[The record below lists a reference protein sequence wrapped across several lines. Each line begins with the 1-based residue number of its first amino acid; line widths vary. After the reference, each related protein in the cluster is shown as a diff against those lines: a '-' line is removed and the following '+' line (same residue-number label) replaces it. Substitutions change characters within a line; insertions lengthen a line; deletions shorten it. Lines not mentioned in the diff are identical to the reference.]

1 MSDEKNRLGKGLS
14 AIFGEN
20 VSTVLEEIQ
29 QSGSQNSEKIA
40 CALIHPN
47 PYQPRT
53 HFNADKIAE
62 LAQSIR
68 EHGVFTPI
76 LVRKA
81 VSGFQLIAGERRLR
95 AAKEAGLNMIPA
107 IVLEF
112 DDQQM
117 MEVSLIEN
125 IQREDLNIIEEARA
139 YQTLI
144 EKLGLTQEDLGRKIG
159 KSRVH
164 ITNTLRLL
172 DRKSV
177 V

>member
-14 AIFGEN
+14 AIFGDN

-29 QSGSQNSEKIA
+29 HSGSQNSEKIA

-53 HFNADKIAE
+53 HFDADKIAE

-95 AAKEAGLNMIPA
+95 AAKEAGLDMIPA

-117 MEVSLIEN
+117 MEVS
-125 IQREDLNIIEEARA
+125 
-139 YQTLI
+139 
-144 EKLGLTQEDLGRKIG
+144 
-159 KSRVH
+159 
-164 ITNTLRLL
+164 
-172 DRKSV
+172 
-177 V
+177 